1 MAQTRFSGPVKSD
14 NGFEGSFIGTLAITE
29 GGNTITTSSASTSGS
44 SSVQPLVMTTTM
56 TGAGGVGG
64 RAKFAMTTNVAL
76 GGWSNAL
83 KADVTYGSSGRT
95 AGLGSAFVA
104 EMTLS
109 AGTSSGTYAPLEVE
123 LNLPA
128 SASTGTATS
137 FVHLSTQGANVAA
150 MDSNGFLI
158 NVQGLTAGSGK
169 LLQTGNTFAT
179 PAATL
184 KCKVGSTTY
193 YLPLYNGQI
202 TTT

>member
-1 MAQTRFSGPVKSD
+1 
-14 NGFEGSFIGTLAITE
+14 
-29 GGNTITTSSASTSGS
+29 
-44 SSVQPLVMTTTM
+44 
-56 TGAGGVGG
+56 
-64 RAKFAMTTNVAL
+64 MTTNVAL

-83 KADVTYGSSGRT
+83 KADVTYGASGRT
-95 AGLGSAFVA
+95 TGLGSAFVA
-104 EMTLS
+104 ELTLS

-150 MDSNGFLI
+150 MDTNGFLF

-169 LLQTGNTFAT
+169 LLQTGGTFAN

-184 KCKVGSTTY
+184 KCRVGGTTY
-193 YLPLYNGQI
+193 YLPLYDGQI
-202 TTT
+202 TT